1 MQLETKTFNEQAL
14 DTSCM
19 AAAQARPPDAISG
32 MVFNLLTLSTSSE
45 ENISILHLAEI
56 TFLKPTK
63 GKQFKNQR
71 Y

>member
-1 MQLETKTFNEQAL
+1 MEMPNGPRDPLRAWA
-14 DTSCM
+14 S
-19 AAAQARPPDAISG
+19 RPPDAISG

-45 ENISILHLAEI
+45 EIISIFYLAEI
-56 TFLKPTK
+56 TLLKPAK